1 MYVLVQSCTFY
12 IELKPGLRVYT
23 VFRIWPCVTYPDFR
37 YVTRFVQCTCLVK
50 CLFSATALVDHAR
63 EARLDD
69 LLAIM
74 WRLIALRALDLS
86 NLHAF
91 SHQHTNCRGCFRI
104 CSDKASK
111 NGGLTHMQTIFLP
124 QVQHLW
130 PLSHKTHCKCTR
142 HNTFSKRVW
151 SYVSRIWG
159 IFRYVTRSSG
169 RVSALVNTTSCQ
181 ITRLFCIKTIS
192 INWCCFHRATHTTDA
207 LQRTASLDGL

>member
-1 MYVLVQSCTFY
+1 MYMYACTTCTCLCTCTC
-12 IELKPGLRVYT
+12 ILELKPGLRVYT
-23 VFRIWPCVTYPDFR
+23 VFRIWACVTYPDFR
-37 YVTRFVQCTCLVK
+37 YVTRFVQCECLVM
-50 CLFSATALVDHAR
+50 CVLSATALVDHAR

-91 SHQHTNCRGCFRI
+91 SHLHTNCRGCFRI

-130 PLSHKTHCKCTR
+130 PLSHKTHCKYSR
-142 HNTFSKRVW
+142 HNNFS
-151 SYVSRIWG
+151 
-159 IFRYVTRSSG
+159 
-169 RVSALVNTTSCQ
+169 
-181 ITRLFCIKTIS
+181 
-192 INWCCFHRATHTTDA
+192 
-207 LQRTASLDGL
+207 